1 MKTKNFTFRKIFYVL
16 CAFCILGAGIFTI
29 GLTEKPEFSKAENTV
44 SEDARQEDK
53 VPSYFSAKEFL
64 FDGTDATENYSSLI
78 KSNTFMY
85 YSEENVSTQLQLSLA
100 TNGLTANTGST
111 NEIYK
116 YVNYADPQN
125 LSIFNFY
132 NIFTIELSVNGK
144 TQNLNPDSFTT
155 KPGLSFDNAESTPV
169 VETFEMNFSNQ
180 DTAGNNICILDEYGN
195 VVEGLYTL
203 KISLLLFT
211 CTDGGTTAE
220 EELITSEGADIVF
233 NFYVIDRSSYLLNGR
248 PNVETYNFD
257 HSVNVSNLTNPTV
270 ANYFYGNYSSKGANA
285 DQISYIE
292 YDYTRFEVEI
302 AKSIDDKNGGE
313 VSIVYDLDTQLPVV
327 KGTQLIYTTV
337 NEDTKTCRVFF
348 TNVGDYV
355 VTYKDI
361 ILIDYQTADGNIAR
375 KFALSG
381 LSAVTKKHL
390 VYIYGYQANYTDFDK
405 PTVNGIHQT
414 SELKSFNLETT
425 SYTDGADITSQFLN
439 SDASY
444 SQEAATTTFLASNIT
459 NYINTADIKPV
470 VTDQKPIDFSSNAK
484 LVKSS
489 SYIYSTKQ
497 ISNAYTATPYSI
509 DGQTLYRRSFSG
521 IAEGSEGVYLYIIAY
536 SFDDYWSSETMS
548 GATTTF
554 YQVFYFEINV
564 SLPTISIY
572 TENDSK
578 NVSTGMFVN
587 KNVIV
592 EDTTLQNIYNK
603 DVTVQVIAKDYETD
617 SWLTGFGDA
626 NGVALKNLL
635 PEGETRLRLTANAHY
650 TIKMYYTSD
659 ILSKGLASAQ
669 SFRTRYF
676 TIDKSTVQGFKAS
689 NVAEI
694 PGSSDSRFISD
705 LKDFTTNQSIVFS
718 WQEKKSGAPTY
729 AYYRY
734 FPLEEITYYSTKE
747 NLLSSTLERILS
759 LSNQTTYLPVNAILN
774 MSTTDNDWL
783 SYYGN
788 AALLTNK
795 NKIPSDY
802 VIPETDAGLYVVDVY
817 DEAGN
822 HSIEI
827 FMIDRTTPIFVLY
840 DGSSYKIPGTSMFV
854 SEESTLYWGDYK
866 SILIQNFDTVSYTA
880 GYTPENITESDLA
893 GKDFYVDRLGNVRTD
908 IFAAMYNTLRKKN
921 YLQNLAFNVSLDS
934 TYGVDVAS
942 YAGNYITVPINDI
955 SYFMDKANPTY
966 KDQVA
971 SKQDIPVTQEM
982 TYRVLIR
989 DLSNTKLDL
998 NYSETA
1004 LMQYTNFY
1012 SARQTLIIS
1021 FDSSEFFIEYQN
1033 SKKETEYLT
1042 TNNTE
1047 EIVGEG
1053 GHTTKIS
1060 YLNPTRMNK
1069 PLTLSYKPTITDG
1082 VKIQVESISIN
1093 YTPYKKAYKVDP
1105 ESGITYHYYELS
1117 DHTTPIEVYVYDG
1130 TNPSV
1135 DLKTYEISLNSD
1147 NVTTEGKYEITR
1159 TYYLG
1164 DGFTYNENDFYKRTY
1179 ILYVDRNEV
1188 ISNAETLA
1196 NEEGTQTHLESLVGG
1211 DVFVS
1216 MYDNKTNSSL
1226 VITFPNSPEGHSQ
1239 DSSLYNNGTVRS
1251 VLTTNMLPVNVY
1263 IPQYKYTIQS
1273 KKTLLND
1280 SGAYKYEVENN
1291 DKMNFYVEDD
1301 EATTDTD
1308 ETRIIREYSL
1318 YAEIYR
1324 NGTDS
1329 ANLIA
1334 KTAKSNYNNPS
1345 LADVAATDDGFLIF
1359 YNDKGIALQ
1368 QLIDEGTYYVKLYQ
1382 GMFGEGL
1389 DDNLYKQSITFSF
1402 DIKRSDPDFTA
1413 QTTTGGALVSDLSTV
1428 PNSTVKET
1436 YYTNQANVNIL
1447 WDAGSDYMAEIDIE
1461 KIVFKTNKGRTFSTA
1476 DNIFTTAPFLSKKTY
1491 MATLSLEKL
1500 EIYEHNAYVDITM
1513 QYKNHDSRFYNTVT
1527 KRIAVDLSAPSTNVQ
1542 ALVEKSLANR
1552 ALYQSFTNA
1561 ALRTYR
1567 TAKGD
1572 PATSLD
1578 NTSFN
1583 ISTSTG
1589 PFAYYSYTVS
1599 SAYLQT
1605 LQTIGA
1611 NEGYITYIRAF
1622 VDQNGNNTK
1631 YVSGSQETAYT
1642 ESLTGFTN
1650 VLEVNKLD
1658 PHTYYEVVETDKA
1671 GNMSIY
1677 TIFVMDYTAQPTVN
1691 NVWEL
1696 PENNL
1701 VTYTDAQGDSHYYTI
1716 EDYLAAA
1723 SYPNAINNIF
1733 AKSGFNMTNL
1743 NLFNDAWAQFKL
1755 NTINPNTGI
1764 TVSYN
1769 LMLSPWKVGKAIAYG
1784 VTDTEFD
1791 IEDLINGTA
1800 TSTRKHNIV
1809 YLNRENATQS
1819 TFYINI
1825 RNTTLQSTLTTDQ
1838 NREYIQF
1845 AMPADAEIQS
1855 PDYATTFVT
1864 SLSISADGQLI
1875 YQEENKLGY
1884 ASLWK
1889 STDNVVATSNPSA
1902 KTIMFEISQELGFAP
1917 NTRIVYE
1924 YTDNYGTTY
1933 KEIHLYRETIIRQEV
1948 SSKNDLYSYYD
1959 NSGILHYITKDG
1971 FIFNYNPS
1979 KYVVK
1984 TFDYINDTQST
1995 DCVNATL
2002 QTTQSADGITT
2013 ITYFTTAEG
2022 RQYNHSFL
2030 IEIWDAMD
2038 EANLIK
2044 TIQFTLYN
2052 ELPVENTTTNN
2063 NTPGQFKILD
2073 ASRNNIT
2080 STIIG
2085 DVADLTGYFSEITI
2099 LYANSET
2106 FIPVKYSISTD
2117 KATWTEISSGTVLR
2131 CQSDEMEKYY
2141 LKIWYDETYLRNE
2154 FDSTAYVFGKVSNSQ
2169 IYSFNISSLTS
2180 TFWIE
2185 KTVNGVSTVVAKSN
2199 SMYNAPDGKQF
2210 SNHYIVN
2217 LDYTQRAAVEIKTN
2231 KEQKIEPIL
2240 TYTYHGSKIS
2250 SEHWVITN
2258 KTVGDLGNIPAFE
2271 TNIIIT
2277 YIPTSDDFVEEF
2289 YSHNENGIIDT
2300 TTNLVNNSSASVVLS
2315 QVALDRIELQ
2325 WTKFN
2330 GIKENEINIRLIKDG
2345 VEMSPT
2351 IYSRSTGTGIHKKE
2365 YNYLYLTYSGKY
2377 SISLYDT
2384 AGNIQK
2390 FNRGNAGQT
2399 ESLNFIFL
2407 KDVPFTMTY
2416 TDALTGE
2423 QKTILP
2429 IKQSIF
2435 NGTVSVNLDK
2445 KTFPDFYTAVG
2456 PQVKIK
2462 KNGEELSAVKV
2473 KDMTTETSSVKQ
2485 FTFEGAGYYEIS
2497 FVAESN
2503 IPNKGEIRSETYSFS
2518 IVNENEY
2525 KYSYIYNKYG
2535 SYYVEKVEKDGRDI
2549 TSTLLKILDV
2559 PTISINNK
2567 AYMTSLPISYLDDKT
2582 GAGVYTITINTNNN
2596 LVKADNITNTF
2607 TYKVTIRSGS
2617 APIKISAKAG
2627 KATTKAV
2634 VVAYNAANIYEEM
2647 GECTLKI
2654 VHYDTNGKYAAT
2666 IYSEKINATTTEEAS
2681 TTIPAGDSGTYY
2693 VQIVSPSGNLLY
2705 SYRVEKKEPMNP
2717 ASIIIIVVAA
2727 VLAVVLVFIIY
2738 KLRKR
2743 ISVK

>member
-1 MKTKNFTFRKIFYVL
+1 MKTKNFLFRKIFYVL
-16 CAFCILGAGIFTI
+16 FAFCIFGAGMFTLGI
-29 GLTEKPEFSKAENTV
+29 TQKPGFSKAENTI
-44 SEDARQEDK
+44 SEDARQEDA

-64 FDGTDATENYSSLI
+64 VDGSDSTENFSSLI

-85 YSEENVSTQLQLSLA
+85 YSEESVSTQLQLSLA
-100 TNGLTANTGST
+100 TNGLTANTAST

-125 LSIFNFY
+125 LTNFNFY
-132 NIFTIELSVNGK
+132 NIFTIELSVNGQ
-144 TQNLNPDSFTT
+144 TQNLNPDSYTT
-155 KPGLSFDNAESTPV
+155 KPGLSFNNAESSPV

-180 DTAGNNICILDEYGN
+180 ATAGNNICILDEDGN

-233 NFYVIDRSSYLLNGR
+233 NFYVIDRESYLLNGR
-248 PNVETYNFD
+248 PNVDSYNFD

-270 ANYFYGNYSSKGANA
+270 ANYFYSNYSSNGTA

-302 AKSIDDKNGGE
+302 SKEIGDKNGGT
-313 VSIVYDLDTQLPVV
+313 VNVVYDLDTQAPVV
-327 KGTQLIYTTV
+327 KGDQLVYTTV
-337 NEDTKTCRVFF
+337 NEANKTCRVFF
-348 TNVGDYV
+348 TNVGNYV

-361 ILIDYQTADGNIAR
+361 LLIDYQTADGQIAR
-375 KFALSG
+375 KFALVG
-381 LSAVTKKHL
+381 LSNVTKKHL
-390 VYIYGYQANYTDFDK
+390 VYVYGYQANYTDFDK
-405 PTVNGIHQT
+405 PAINGIRQN
-414 SELKSFNLETT
+414 SELKSFDLATT
-425 SYTDGADITSQFLN
+425 SYTNGADITSRFLN
-439 SDASY
+439 SDASF
-444 SQEAATTTFLASNIT
+444 SQANATTTFLASNLT
-459 NYINTADIKPV
+459 NYINTSGLKPV
-470 VTDQKPIDFSSNAK
+470 VTDQKPIDFDSNAK

-497 ISNAYTATPYSI
+497 ISNAYSATSYTI
-509 DGQTLYRRSFSG
+509 NGQTLYRKAFSG
-521 IAEGSEGVYLYIIAY
+521 IPESSEGVYLYIIAY
-536 SFDDYWSSETMS
+536 SFDDFWSSETMS

-554 YQVFYFEINV
+554 YQAFYFEINV
-564 SLPTISIY
+564 SIPTIKIF
-572 TENDSK
+572 TADDNT

-587 KNVIV
+587 RDVIV
-592 EDTTLQNIYNK
+592 EDTTLANIYNK
-603 DVTVQVIAKDYETD
+603 DVTVQIIAKDYDTNG
-617 SWLTGFGDA
+617 WLTGFGDSY
-626 NGVALKNLL
+626 GIALKDLVN
-635 PEGETRLRLTANAHY
+635 EGENRITLSRNAHY
-650 TIKMYYTSD
+650 TIKMYYTND
-659 ILSKGLASAQ
+659 IVENGLANAQ

-676 TIDKSTVQGFKAS
+676 TIDKTSVQGIKAS
-689 NVAEI
+689 NVSEI
-694 PGSSDSRFISD
+694 PGSTDSKFVSD
-705 LKDFTTNQSIVFS
+705 LKHFSTNQNIVLS
-718 WQEKKSGAPTY
+718 WQEKNSGAATY

-734 FPLEEITYYSTKE
+734 FPLEETTYYSTKE
-747 NLLSSTLERILS
+747 NLLSATLERILS
-759 LSNQTTYLPVNAILN
+759 LSNQTTYLPVNSILN
-774 MSTTDNDWL
+774 MSTTNNDWL

-788 AALLTNK
+788 TALLANK
-795 NKIPSDY
+795 NKIASDY
-802 VIPETDAGLYVVDVY
+802 VLPDSGLYVVDVY

-840 DGSSYKIPGTSMFV
+840 DGSSYKITSTSMFV
-854 SEESTLYWGDYK
+854 SEQSTLYWGDYK
-866 SILIQNFDTVSYTA
+866 GILIQNFNTVSYTA

-893 GKDFYVDRLGNVRTD
+893 GKDFYIDREGNIRTD
-908 IFAAMYNTLRKKN
+908 IFAAMYNTLKRNN
-921 YLQNLAFNVSLDS
+921 YLQNLAFNVSIDS
-934 TYGVDVAS
+934 TYGVDVAT
-942 YAGNYITVPINDI
+942 YAGNYITIPINDI

-971 SKQDIPVTQEM
+971 SKQEIPVTQEM

-989 DLSNTKLDL
+989 DMSNTKLDL

-1082 VKIQVESISIN
+1082 LQIQVESITIN
-1093 YTPYKKAYKVDP
+1093 YTPYVKAYKLDP
-1105 ESGITYHYYELS
+1105 ETGITYHYYKLS
-1117 DHTTPIEVYVYDG
+1117 DHTTPIEVYTYNG
-1130 TNPSV
+1130 SNPSV
-1135 DLKTYEISLNSD
+1135 DLKTYDISLNSD

-1164 DGFTYNENDFYKRTY
+1164 EGYTYNENDFYKRTY

-1188 ISNAETLA
+1188 ISNSETVSNA
-1196 NEEGTQTHLESLVGG
+1196 EGTETHLESLIGG

-1216 MYDNKTNSSL
+1216 MYDNKTNASL
-1226 VITFPNSPEGHSQ
+1226 VITYPNSPEGNTNG
-1239 DSSLYNNGTVRS
+1239 SSLYNNGTVRS

-1263 IPQYKYTIQS
+1263 IPQYKYTISS

-1280 SGAYKYEVENN
+1280 AGAYKYEVENN
-1291 DKMNFYVEDD
+1291 DVMNFYVEDD
-1301 EATTDTD
+1301 ETTDGD
-1308 ETRIIREYSL
+1308 ETRIIREYGL

-1329 ANLIA
+1329 TNLIA
-1334 KTAKSNYNNPS
+1334 KTARTNYNNPS
-1345 LADVAATDDGFLIF
+1345 LADVAADENGFLIF
-1359 YNDKGIALQ
+1359 YNDKGNALQ

-1402 DIKRSDPDFTA
+1402 DIERSDPNFTA
-1413 QTTTGGALVSDLSTV
+1413 QTTTGGALVSDLATV
-1428 PNSTVKET
+1428 PNATVKET
-1436 YYTNQANVNIL
+1436 YFTNQANVNIL

-1461 KIVFKTNKGRTFSTA
+1461 KIVFKTSKGRTFSTA
-1476 DNIFTTAPFLSKKTY
+1476 DDIFTTAPFLSQKTY
-1491 MATLSLEKL
+1491 LATISLEKL
-1500 EIYEHNAYVDITM
+1500 DVYQHNAYVDITM

-1552 ALYQSFTNA
+1552 ALYPTFTNA

-1572 PATSLD
+1572 PATTLD
-1578 NTSFN
+1578 NTSYN

-1589 PFAYYSYTVS
+1589 DFAYYSYTVT

-1605 LQTIGA
+1605 LQTIVA
-1611 NEGYITYIRAF
+1611 NEGYITYIRSF
-1622 VDQNGNNTK
+1622 TDQNGENTK
-1631 YVSGSQETAYT
+1631 YVTGSQETSYT
-1642 ESLTGFTN
+1642 ESLTGFKN
-1650 VLEVNKLD
+1650 VTEITQLD

-1696 PENNL
+1696 PENNII
-1701 VTYTDAQGDSHYYTI
+1701 TYSDAHGNSHFYTI
-1716 EDYLAAA
+1716 ADYLAVNA
-1723 SYPNAINNIF
+1723 YPNAINNIF
-1733 AKSGFNMTNL
+1733 SKSGFALTEL
-1743 NLFNDAWAQFKL
+1743 NLFNDAWAQFQL
-1755 NTINPNTGI
+1755 NTINPTSGI

-1769 LMLSPWKVGKAIAYG
+1769 LMLSPWKANKAIAYG
-1784 VTDTEFD
+1784 VAGNTEFD
-1791 IEDLINGTA
+1791 IDKLINGSVA
-1800 TSTRKHNIV
+1800 STRKHNIV
-1809 YLNRENATQS
+1809 FLNRENATPT

-1825 RNTTLQSTLTTDQ
+1825 RNTTLNATLTTDQ

-1845 AMPADAEIQS
+1845 AMPADVEIQS
-1855 PDYATTFVT
+1855 PDYATTFVS

-1875 YQEENKLGY
+1875 YQQENKLGY
-1884 ASLWK
+1884 ASLWR
-1889 STDNVVATSNPSA
+1889 STDNVVVTSNPSA

-1948 SSKNDLYSYYD
+1948 SSKEDLYSYYD
-1959 NSGILHYITKDG
+1959 NAGILHYITKDG
-1971 FIFNYNPS
+1971 FVYNYNPS

-1984 TFDYINDTQST
+1984 TFDFINGTQST

-2022 RQYNHSFL
+2022 RQYNHSFI

-2038 EANLIK
+2038 ETNLIK
-2044 TIQFTLYN
+2044 TVQFTLYN

-2063 NTPGQFKILD
+2063 NLPGQFKLLD

-2099 LYANSET
+2099 LYATSET
-2106 FIPVKYSISTD
+2106 FIPVKYSVSRDRIH
-2117 KATWTEISSGTVLR
+2117 WEEISSGTVLR
-2131 CQSDEMEKYY
+2131 CQSDDMEQYY

-2154 FDSTAYVFGKVSNSQ
+2154 YDSTSYVFGKVSNSQ

-2180 TFWIE
+2180 TFWVE
-2185 KTVNGVSTVVAKSN
+2185 KTVNGQTSIVAKSD

-2217 LDYTQRAAVEIKTN
+2217 LDYTQRASVEIKTN
-2231 KEQKIEPIL
+2231 KEQKIEPTL
-2240 TYTYHGSKIS
+2240 VFTYHGSKIS
-2250 SEHWVITN
+2250 SEHWTITN
-2258 KTVGDLGNIPAFE
+2258 KTAGDLGNIPAFE

-2315 QVALDRIELQ
+2315 QVTLDRIELQ

-2330 GIKENEINIRLIKDG
+2330 GIKENEINILLIKDG
-2345 VEMSPT
+2345 VEMNPT
-2351 IYSRSTGTGIHKKE
+2351 IYSRSTGTGAHKKE
-2365 YNYLYLTYSGKY
+2365 YNYMYLTYSGKY

-2390 FNRGNAGQT
+2390 FNRGNSGQT

-2423 QKTILP
+2423 AKTILP

-2435 NGTVSVNLDK
+2435 NGDVTVNLDK

-2462 KNGEELSAVKV
+2462 KNGVALTNSEIKE
-2473 KDMTTETSSVKQ
+2473 MTTENSNTKQ
-2485 FTFEGAGYYEIS
+2485 YKFSGAGYYEIS

-2559 PTISINNK
+2559 STIKINNK
-2567 AYMTSLPISYLDDKT
+2567 SYMTSLPLSYLDDKT

-2596 LVKADNITNTF
+2596 LIKADNITSTF
-2607 TYKVTIRSGS
+2607 SYKVTIRSGS
-2617 APIKISAKAG
+2617 APIKISVAQG

-2634 VVAYNAANIYEEM
+2634 AVSFNAANIYEEM

-2654 VHYDTNGKYAAT
+2654 VRYSTDGKYAGA
-2666 IYSEKINATTTEEAS
+2666 IYSLKINATTLEEEE

-2717 ASIIIIVVAA
+2717 ASIIIIAVAA
-2727 VLAVVLVFIIY
+2727 ILVVVLIIVIY

>member
-1 MKTKNFTFRKIFYVL
+1 MKTKNFIFRKIFYVL
-16 CAFCILGAGIFTI
+16 FAFCIFGAGMFTLGI
-29 GLTEKPEFSKAENTV
+29 TQKPGFSKAENTI

-64 FDGTDATENYSSLI
+64 VDGSDSTENFSSLI

-85 YSEENVSTQLQLSLA
+85 YSEESVSTQLQLSLA
-100 TNGLTANTGST
+100 TNGLTANTAST

-125 LSIFNFY
+125 LTNFNFY
-132 NIFTIELSVNGK
+132 NIFTIELSVNGQ
-144 TQNLNPDSFTT
+144 TQNLNPDSYTT
-155 KPGLSFDNAESTPV
+155 KPGLSFNNAESSPV

-180 DTAGNNICILDEYGN
+180 ATAGNNICILDEDGS

-233 NFYVIDRSSYLLNGR
+233 NFYVIDRESYLLNGR
-248 PNVETYNFD
+248 PNVDSYNFD

-270 ANYFYGNYSSKGANA
+270 ANYFYSNYSSNGTA

-302 AKSIDDKNGGE
+302 SKELGDKNGGT
-313 VSIVYDLDTQLPVV
+313 VNVVYDLDTQAPVV
-327 KGTQLIYTTV
+327 KGDQLVYTTV
-337 NEDTKTCRVFF
+337 NEANKTCRVFF
-348 TNVGDYV
+348 TNVGNYV

-361 ILIDYQTADGNIAR
+361 LLIDYQTADGQIAR
-375 KFALSG
+375 KFALVG
-381 LSAVTKKHL
+381 LSNVTKKHL
-390 VYIYGYQANYTDFDK
+390 VYVYGYQANYTDFDK
-405 PTVNGIHQT
+405 PAINGIRQN
-414 SELKSFNLETT
+414 SELKSFDLATT
-425 SYTDGADITSQFLN
+425 SYTNGADITSRFLN
-439 SDASY
+439 SDASF
-444 SQEAATTTFLASNIT
+444 SQANATTTFLASNLT
-459 NYINTADIKPV
+459 NYINTSGLKPV
-470 VTDQKPIDFSSNAK
+470 VTDQKPIDFDSNAK

-497 ISNAYTATPYSI
+497 ISNAYSATSYTI
-509 DGQTLYRRSFSG
+509 DGKTLYRKAFSG
-521 IAEGSEGVYLYIIAY
+521 IPESSEGVYLYIIAY
-536 SFDDYWSSETMS
+536 SFDDFWSSETMS

-554 YQVFYFEINV
+554 YQAFYFEINV
-564 SLPTISIY
+564 SIPTIKIF
-572 TENDSK
+572 TADDNT

-587 KNVIV
+587 RDVIV
-592 EDTTLQNIYNK
+592 EDTTLANIYNK
-603 DVTVQVIAKDYETD
+603 DVTVQIIAKDYDTNG
-617 SWLTGFGDA
+617 WLTGFGDSY
-626 NGVALKNLL
+626 GVALKDLVN
-635 PEGETRLRLTANAHY
+635 EGENRITLSRNAHY
-650 TIKMYYTSD
+650 TIKMYYTND
-659 ILSKGLASAQ
+659 IVENGLANAQ

-676 TIDKSTVQGFKAS
+676 TIDKTSVQGIKAS
-689 NVAEI
+689 NVSEI
-694 PGSSDSRFISD
+694 PGSTDSKFVSD
-705 LKDFTTNQSIVFS
+705 LKHFSTNQNIVLS
-718 WQEKKSGAPTY
+718 WQEKNSGAATY

-734 FPLEEITYYSTKE
+734 FPLEETTYYSTKE
-747 NLLSSTLERILS
+747 NLLSATLERILS
-759 LSNQTTYLPVNAILN
+759 LSNQTTYLPVNSILN
-774 MSTTDNDWL
+774 MSTTNNDWL

-788 AALLTNK
+788 TALLANK
-795 NKIPSDY
+795 NKIASDY
-802 VIPETDAGLYVVDVY
+802 VLPDSGLYVVDVY

-840 DGSSYKIPGTSMFV
+840 DGSSYKITSTSMFV
-854 SEESTLYWGDYK
+854 SEQSTLYWGDYK
-866 SILIQNFDTVSYTA
+866 GILIQNFNTVSYTA

-893 GKDFYVDRLGNVRTD
+893 GKDFYIDRDGNIRTD
-908 IFAAMYNTLRKKN
+908 IFAAMYNTLKRNN
-921 YLQNLAFNVSLDS
+921 YLQNLAFNVSIDS
-934 TYGVDVAS
+934 TYGVDVAT
-942 YAGNYITVPINDI
+942 YAGNYITIPINDI

-971 SKQDIPVTQEM
+971 SKQEIPVTQEM

-989 DLSNTKLDL
+989 DMSNTKLDL

-1082 VKIQVESISIN
+1082 LQIQVESITIN
-1093 YTPYKKAYKVDP
+1093 YTPYVKAYKLDP
-1105 ESGITYHYYELS
+1105 ETGITYHYYKLS
-1117 DHTTPIEVYVYDG
+1117 DHTTPIEVYTYNG
-1130 TNPSV
+1130 SNPSV
-1135 DLKTYEISLNSD
+1135 DLKTYDISLNSN

-1164 DGFTYNENDFYKRTY
+1164 EGYTYNENDFYKRTY

-1188 ISNAETLA
+1188 ISNTETVSNAEGS
-1196 NEEGTQTHLESLVGG
+1196 ETHLESLIGG

-1216 MYDNKTNSSL
+1216 MYDNKTNASL
-1226 VITFPNSPEGHSQ
+1226 VITYPNSPEGNTNS
-1239 DSSLYNNGTVRS
+1239 SSLYNNGTVRS

-1263 IPQYKYTIQS
+1263 IPQYKYTISS

-1280 SGAYKYEVENN
+1280 AGAYKYEVENN
-1291 DKMNFYVEDD
+1291 DVMNFYVEDD
-1301 EATTDTD
+1301 ETTDGD
-1308 ETRIIREYSL
+1308 ETRIIREYGL

-1329 ANLIA
+1329 TNLIA
-1334 KTAKSNYNNPS
+1334 KTAKTNYNNPS
-1345 LADVAATDDGFLIF
+1345 LADVAADENGFLIF
-1359 YNDKGIALQ
+1359 YNDKGNALQ

-1389 DDNLYKQSITFSF
+1389 DDNLYKQSITFCF
-1402 DIKRSDPDFTA
+1402 DIERSDPNFTA
-1413 QTTTGGALVSDLSTV
+1413 QTTTGGALVSDLATV
-1428 PNSTVKET
+1428 PNATVKET
-1436 YYTNQANVNIL
+1436 YFTNQANVNIL

-1461 KIVFKTNKGRTFSTA
+1461 KIVFKTSKGRTFSTA
-1476 DNIFTTAPFLSKKTY
+1476 DDIFTTAPFLSQKTY
-1491 MATLSLEKL
+1491 MATISLEKL
-1500 EIYEHNAYVDITM
+1500 DVYQHNAYVDITM

-1552 ALYQSFTNA
+1552 ALYPTFTNA

-1572 PATSLD
+1572 PATTLD
-1578 NTSFN
+1578 NTSYN

-1589 PFAYYSYTVS
+1589 DFAYYSYTVT

-1605 LQTIGA
+1605 LKTIVA
-1611 NEGYITYIRAF
+1611 NEGYITYIRSF
-1622 VDQNGNNTK
+1622 TDQNGENTK
-1631 YVSGSQETAYT
+1631 YVTGSQETSYT
-1642 ESLTGFTN
+1642 ESLTGFKN
-1650 VLEVNKLD
+1650 VTEITQLD

-1696 PENNL
+1696 PENNII
-1701 VTYTDAQGDSHYYTI
+1701 TYSDAHGDSHFYTI
-1716 EDYLAAA
+1716 ADYLAVNA
-1723 SYPNAINNIF
+1723 YPNAINNIF
-1733 AKSGFNMTNL
+1733 SKSGFALTDL
-1743 NLFNDAWAQFKL
+1743 NLFNDAWAQFQL
-1755 NTINPNTGI
+1755 NTINPTSGI

-1769 LMLSPWKVGKAIAYG
+1769 LMLSPWKANKAIAYG
-1784 VTDTEFD
+1784 VAGNTEFD
-1791 IEDLINGTA
+1791 IDKLINGSVA
-1800 TSTRKHNIV
+1800 STRKHNIV
-1809 YLNRENATQS
+1809 FLNRENATPA

-1825 RNTTLQSTLTTDQ
+1825 RNTTLNATLTTDQ

-1845 AMPADAEIQS
+1845 AMPADVEIQS
-1855 PDYATTFVT
+1855 PDYATTFVS

-1875 YQEENKLGY
+1875 YQQENKLGY
-1884 ASLWK
+1884 ASLWR
-1889 STDNVVATSNPSA
+1889 STDNVVVTSNPSA

-1948 SSKNDLYSYYD
+1948 SSKEDLYSYYD
-1959 NSGILHYITKDG
+1959 NAGILHYITKDG
-1971 FIFNYNPS
+1971 FVYNYNPS

-1984 TFDYINDTQST
+1984 TFDFINGTQST

-2013 ITYFTTAEG
+2013 NTYFTTAEG
-2022 RQYNHSFL
+2022 RQYNHSFI

-2038 EANLIK
+2038 ETNLIK
-2044 TIQFTLYN
+2044 TVQFTLYN

-2063 NTPGQFKILD
+2063 NLPGQFKLLD

-2099 LYANSET
+2099 LYATSET
-2106 FIPVKYSISTD
+2106 FIPVKYSVSRDRIH
-2117 KATWTEISSGTVLR
+2117 WEEISSGTVLR
-2131 CQSDEMEKYY
+2131 CQSDDMEQYY

-2154 FDSTAYVFGKVSNSQ
+2154 YDSTSYVFGKVSNSQ

-2180 TFWIE
+2180 TFWVE
-2185 KTVNGVSTVVAKSN
+2185 KTVNGQTSIVAKSD

-2217 LDYTQRAAVEIKTN
+2217 LDYTQRASVEIKTN
-2231 KEQKIEPIL
+2231 KEQKIEPTL
-2240 TYTYHGSKIS
+2240 VFTYHGSKIS
-2250 SEHWVITN
+2250 SEHWTITN
-2258 KTVGDLGNIPAFE
+2258 KTAGDLGNIPAFE

-2315 QVALDRIELQ
+2315 QVTLDRIELQ

-2330 GIKENEINIRLIKDG
+2330 GIKENEINILLIKDG
-2345 VEMSPT
+2345 VEMNPT
-2351 IYSRSTGTGIHKKE
+2351 IYSRSTGTGAHKKE
-2365 YNYLYLTYSGKY
+2365 YNYMYLTYSGKY

-2390 FNRGNAGQT
+2390 FNRGNSGQT

-2423 QKTILP
+2423 AKTILP

-2435 NGTVSVNLDK
+2435 NGDVTVNLDK

-2462 KNGEELSAVKV
+2462 KNGVALTNSEIKE
-2473 KDMTTETSSVKQ
+2473 MTTENSNTKQ
-2485 FTFEGAGYYEIS
+2485 YKFSGAGYYEIS

-2559 PTISINNK
+2559 STIKINNK
-2567 AYMTSLPISYLDDKT
+2567 SYMTSLPLSYLDDKT

-2596 LVKADNITNTF
+2596 LIKADNITSTF
-2607 TYKVTIRSGS
+2607 SYKVTIRSGS
-2617 APIKISAKAG
+2617 APIKISVAQG

-2634 VVAYNAANIYEEM
+2634 AVSFNAANIYEEM

-2654 VHYDTNGKYAAT
+2654 VRYSTDGKYAGA
-2666 IYSEKINATTTEEAS
+2666 IYSLKINATTLEEEE

-2717 ASIIIIVVAA
+2717 ASIIIIAVAA
-2727 VLAVVLVFIIY
+2727 ILVVVLIIVIY